1 MGERKEVMKTDK
13 IIDAPKRDDLDGVVG
28 NFGVRIVRKG
38 MNYGLDDVL
47 TWDKPEPLVEFYLQS
62 SKGRIHDGRGWFIS
76 RYYYTTLKFRE
87 FSNEGLCLDGGNRDT
102 CSLTA
107 AEFDAALTLVDAR
120 VALFANSSDV
130 ESWRESWRIGQRV
143 A

>member
-1 MGERKEVMKTDK
+1 METDK
-13 IIDAPKRDDLDGVVG
+13 QIALTNGDDLDGNIG

-38 MNYGLDDVL
+38 MKYGLNDVL
-47 TWDKPEPLVEFYLQS
+47 TWEKAEPLVEFYLKNS
-62 SKGRIHDGRGWFIS
+62 NGRMQDGRGWFVS

-130 ESWRESWRIGQRV
+130 ESWRESWRIGREV
-143 A
+143 

>member
-1 MGERKEVMKTDK
+1 MDTKVESVNQAKGG
-13 IIDAPKRDDLDGVVG
+13 LDGIIG
-28 NFGVRIVRKG
+28 NFGVRIVKQG
-38 MNYGLDDVL
+38 MKYGLDDKL
-47 TWDKPEPLVEFYLQS
+47 TWEKPEPAVEFYLKHHNGQELE
-62 SKGRIHDGRGWFIS
+62 GRGWFVS

-130 ESWRESWRIGQRV
+130 ESWRESWHIGQRV